1 MYKSNIT
8 EVIAMEIC
16 RNMTGQTLTVALR
29 GELDHHAA
37 EQTRN
42 TIDLLINELRPTEL
56 VLDLSGVTFMDSS
69 GLGVV
74 LGRYRL
80 LSTRGGKMYITGAQ
94 GIGGKIC
101 TAMKCM
107 WSSCPYHKMRAWL
120 GWL

>member
-1 MYKSNIT
+1 
-8 EVIAMEIC
+8 MEIC

-37 EQTRN
+37 EHTRN

-80 LSTRGGKMYITGAQ
+80 LSTRGGKMYITGANRSVDRILKMA
-94 GIGGKIC
+94 GIYALVERRG
-101 TAMKCM
+101 
-107 WSSCPYHKMRAWL
+107 
-120 GWL
+120 